1 MIEVSFNE
9 WSCGVDVTDAEGQ
22 VYKLSLSKLFEKI
35 EVDKSTWRFS
45 EGKRISV
52 TLKKWLET
60 KWTFLLKDK
69 K

>member
-1 MIEVSFNE
+1 MIEVAFNE
-9 WSCGVDVTDAEGQ
+9 FSCTVVVTDAEGQ
-22 VYKLSLSKLFEKI
+22 IYKLSLSKLFEKI
-35 EVDKSTWRFS
+35 EIDKSSWRFS

-60 KWTFLLKDK
+60 KWTSLLKEK